1 MYSSPTYISMMW
13 VKKNDYWES
22 ICYRYSKLK
31 LFHFWAKKCS
41 TLVKFCDNS
50 LMISAV
56 PLILSETFFLLFFQI
71 ANIANTILWIVS
83 RFLAALPVLRFM
95 LSCRRL
101 WSLFLSAYCPVLSN
115 RFCGETG
122 FWTCQPIL
130 SVYQRYN
137 IKVKNK
143 CSKIV
148 AHFWRLFETLLN
160 AYAIILSR
168 FKDTK
173 KRTHCQ
179 MLYNKYFQ
187 PLHCYTF

>member
-1 MYSSPTYISMMW
+1 MVFLYLTIKVGNRFIFFWNILIFQSVSHKTTFKMENKKAFFLDTKLSSLYTKYPTSCYILFQDTNFRWKHSNKKGP
-13 VKKNDYWES
+13 VKLQFYG
-22 ICYRYSKLK
+22 
-31 LFHFWAKKCS
+31 
-41 TLVKFCDNS
+41 
-50 LMISAV
+50 
-56 PLILSETFFLLFFQI
+56 TFFI
-71 ANIANTILWIVS
+71 NS
-83 RFLAALPVLRFM
+83 
-95 LSCRRL
+95 
-101 WSLFLSAYCPVLSN
+101 
-115 RFCGETG
+115 GETG

>member
-1 MYSSPTYISMMW
+1 MSDKSRTYIG
-13 VKKNDYWES
+13 NRYYF
-22 ICYRYSKLK
+22 YR
-31 LFHFWAKKCS
+31 
-41 TLVKFCDNS
+41 
-50 LMISAV
+50 
-56 PLILSETFFLLFFQI
+56 LFFSNDLVTELCLKWAFECLSVVHRI
-71 ANIANTILWIVS
+71 NRKSPVKRWFYGTGLIW
-83 RFLAALPVLRFM
+83 LPNVLGF
-95 LSCRRL
+95 S
-101 WSLFLSAYCPVLSN
+101 
-115 RFCGETG
+115 GETG
-122 FWTCQPIL
+122 FWTCQSIL

>member
-1 MYSSPTYISMMW
+1 MYPLRLWHDDKKLNFKDIGESVHNPVSPQSSKD
-13 VKKNDYWES
+13 KKD
-22 ICYRYSKLK
+22 SKYDK
-31 LFHFWAKKCS
+31 SRK
-41 TLVKFCDNS
+41 T
-50 LMISAV
+50 
-56 PLILSETFFLLFFQI
+56 LIL
-71 ANIANTILWIVS
+71 
-83 RFLAALPVLRFM
+83 RDLPYFDP
-95 LSCRRL
+95 
-101 WSLFLSAYCPVLSN
+101 FLSLG
-115 RFCGETG
+115 FCGETG